1 MGEGDGRVHPGGQE
15 PSSFG
20 TPPRMYCKPIRSV
33 FYNPYEIDLVVTT
46 GLTTRCAP
54 DSSSRPRP
62 FHSHETG
69 N

>member
-1 MGEGDGRVHPGGQE
+1 MGGYTLADRNRPHLVP
-15 PSSFG
+15 
-20 TPPRMYCKPIRSV
+20 PPRMYCKPIRSV